1 VKFDIKTVGLVPNLL
16 AGFLSGFV
24 TTFVLRTFGP
34 PSRSNAAD
42 AATQTG
48 IDPVAAILAVGD
60 QPRDAGSPATDRLQ
74 ARYPSEPNPARLA
87 MDHPQGSKL

>member
-1 VKFDIKTVGLVPNLL
+1 MKAVGLVPNIL

-24 TTFVLRTFGP
+24 TMFVLRAFGP
-34 PSRSNAAD
+34 PSRSNAAN
-42 AATQTG
+42 AGTQTG
-48 IDPVAAILAVGD
+48 IDPVAAILAIRD

-74 ARYPSEPNPARLA
+74 ARYPSEPNPARQV